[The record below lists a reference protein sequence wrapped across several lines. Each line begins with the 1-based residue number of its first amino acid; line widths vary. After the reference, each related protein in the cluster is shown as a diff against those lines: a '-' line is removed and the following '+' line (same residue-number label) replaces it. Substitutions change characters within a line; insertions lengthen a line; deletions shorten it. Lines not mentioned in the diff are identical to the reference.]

1 MTDNISVYVNTERL
15 WFGGGAEFGR
25 CGAHFFSVRRAGNV
39 LGGISFAL
47 GTGAEQHVGRNRP
60 SRAAQACARRDTREA
75 GVRNVWKNT
84 IMTNWGN

>member
-47 GTGAEQHVGRNRP
+47 GTGPSNTSVETGRLGPRRP
-60 SRAAQACARRDTREA
+60 ALVETR
-75 GVRNVWKNT
+75 GKQ
-84 IMTNWGN
+84 G

>member
-47 GTGAEQHVGRNRP
+47 GTGLSLIH
-60 SRAAQACARRDTREA
+60 
-75 GVRNVWKNT
+75 
-84 IMTNWGN
+84 I